1 LEVSHDFVKNYREGK
16 TQVGPMEI
24 NLIVDL
30 IAEVTEIPMTGEQ
43 WFKARKMEKEG
54 WCQDMLKPEHKGAN
68 LVKGIPR
75 QWLLEAYDKL
85 LLIIQRYFTCEGRY
99 NKVLQYHF
107 KLLLHFTGK
116 KEIDLAYFLFMSLQR
131 MILLA
136 QKKPDKLEKA
146 IFHHALI
153 KLIVTEQ
160 LKKE

>member
-1 LEVSHDFVKNYREGK
+1 
-16 TQVGPMEI
+16 
-24 NLIVDL
+24 
-30 IAEVTEIPMTGEQ
+30 
-43 WFKARKMEKEG
+43 
-54 WCQDMLKPEHKGAN
+54 MLKPKNTRAN
-68 LVKGIPR
+68 LVKGIPG

-99 NKVLQYHF
+99 SKVLQYHF

-116 KEIDLAYFLFMSLQR
+116 IEIDLAYFLFMSLQR

-146 IFHHALI
+146 IFHHSLI

-160 LKKE
+160 LKKECKF